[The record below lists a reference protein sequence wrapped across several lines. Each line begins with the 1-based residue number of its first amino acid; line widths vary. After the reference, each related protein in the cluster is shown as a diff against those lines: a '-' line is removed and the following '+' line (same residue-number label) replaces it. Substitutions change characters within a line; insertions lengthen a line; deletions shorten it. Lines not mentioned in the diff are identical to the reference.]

1 MTTSSPRDKTF
12 NVPERLLTPTAA
24 SKAKFNRTTPDG
36 NADDSNVPN
45 ERGDFSADG
54 KLKRRTVSS
63 LDLDRLSRPKKT
75 VSRGS
80 SANRG
85 FPDGGSGKLTRAS
98 SVTHLAT
105 PSPKHPVR
113 QTRTRSRDDA
123 RSSMPARPTPEGREV
138 IKRTKETP
146 KPRPASAVGMPR
158 TNQQTKKPV
167 EPTKPKATP
176 KPKTEPKGPIANSTP
191 KIDTNKTKQKS
202 QTKSSDKKSNT
213 LKVKSFLI
221 VHEIIFFLG
230 TNGLGRFGR

>member
-1 MTTSSPRDKTF
+1 M
-12 NVPERLLTPTAA
+12 TPTAA

-45 ERGDFSADG
+45 ERGDFDG

-85 FPDGGSGKLTRAS
+85 LPDGGSGKLTRAS

-138 IKRTKETP
+138 IRRTKDTS

-158 TNQQTKKPV
+158 TNQNKKPV
-167 EPTKPKATP
+167 EQSKPKVTP

-191 KIDTNKTKQKS
+191 KIDTNKTKPKA
-202 QTKSSDKKSNT
+202 QTKSSDKKPNT
-213 LKVKSFLI
+213 LKVRLI
-221 VHEIIFFLG
+221 
-230 TNGLGRFGR
+230 